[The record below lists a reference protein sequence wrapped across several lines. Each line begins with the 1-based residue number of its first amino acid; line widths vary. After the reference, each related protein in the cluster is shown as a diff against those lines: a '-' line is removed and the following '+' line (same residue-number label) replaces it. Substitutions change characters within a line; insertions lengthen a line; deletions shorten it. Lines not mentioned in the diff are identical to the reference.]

1 MNYSI
6 QPASNKAQDNG
17 WILLF
22 ISWLIAMIA
31 TLGSLFFS
39 NVMGYE
45 PCVLCWY
52 QRIFM
57 YPLTVILL
65 VALFPLDRKVVRYA
79 LPVSIIGLGFA
90 VYHYLLYMGFIPED
104 LQPCGEGASC
114 AEVNL
119 EMFGFI
125 TIPMLSIIS
134 FTGII
139 LLLILFRFRV
149 KQ

>member
-1 MNYSI
+1 M
-6 QPASNKAQDNG
+6 
-17 WILLF
+17 LLF
-22 ISWLIAMIA
+22 FCWLIAMTA

-57 YPLTVILL
+57 YPLAVILPL
-65 VALFPLDRKVVRYA
+65 ALFPLDRSIVRYA
-79 LPVSIIGLGFA
+79 LPISIIGLGFA
-90 VYHYLLYMGFIPED
+90 VCHYLLYMGFIPED

-114 AEVNL
+114 ANVNL

-125 TIPMLSIIS
+125 TIPMLSILS
-134 FTGII
+134 YAGII
-139 LLLILFRFRV
+139 LLLVIFKLRV
-149 KQ
+149 KP

>member
-1 MNYSI
+1 MNNTTE
-6 QPASNKAQDNG
+6 SNRQQESA
-17 WILLF
+17 WMLLF
-22 ISWLIAMIA
+22 FCWLIAMIA

-39 NVMGYE
+39 NIMGYE

-57 YPLTVILL
+57 YPLAVIFLL
-65 VALFPLDRKVVRYA
+65 ALFPLDKNVVRYA
-79 LPVSIIGLGFA
+79 LPISLIGLGFA

-125 TIPMLSIIS
+125 TIPMLSILS
-134 FTGII
+134 YSGII
-139 LLLILFRFRV
+139 LLLVIFKTRI
-149 KQ
+149 K

>member
-1 MNYSI
+1 M
-6 QPASNKAQDNG
+6 
-17 WILLF
+17 LLF
-22 ISWLIAMIA
+22 ISWVIAMIA

-79 LPVSIIGLGFA
+79 LPISIIGLGFA
-90 VYHYLLYMGFIPED
+90 VYHYLIYMGFIPED
-104 LQPCGEGASC
+104 LQPCGEGISC